1 MYGWG
6 DIMRTFALSVLVLGL
21 CGTLLP
27 GQGRQN
33 KAGFVAVVESRFG
46 NWDTNRNGSLESSE
60 IDHLLNSHSV
70 RGDEAAAVAS
80 IHVWFRGNPSV
91 QHVTLQTLK
100 NMKDGTEERR
110 DLSQKSPHLNSNY
123 LAFSKHLR
131 EVPRQV
137 FARNP
142 SVVGMSQGHLGDCF
156 FVSTMGGF
164 VHRNPAEIRK
174 IIHQN
179 PDGSFDVSFNPNH
192 KVHVPALTD
201 GLICLGSTAHDQ
213 GLWLNIMEEGAG
225 QAHHA
230 KKGSTNTNEPAVDR
244 LAKGGDMGEIMELLT
259 GHAVERMHF
268 KHVPH
273 AKIHD
278 AMTRAKGSGLLV
290 GAATP
295 GAGAHLPP
303 GVPSGHAYSVLEVKG
318 NNVTL
323 WNPWGNHFKP
333 KQMPYGK
340 ANGYAVEN
348 GIFTMPFNDFAET
361 YESVV
366 IETHQMAKRR

>member
-1 MYGWG
+1 MLYLKDGRTHLADKPEHRIERRPQDRIPEDNPWG
-6 DIMRTFALSVLVLGL
+6 FRLAVPELLYHRGELHNLSVGR
-21 CGTLLP
+21 GTLSEEDRYKINEHIVQTIRMLSTLP
-27 GQGRQN
+27 
-33 KAGFVAVVESRFG
+33 F
-46 NWDTNRNGSLESSE
+46 
-60 IDHLLNSHSV
+60 
-70 RGDEAAAVAS
+70 
-80 IHVWFRGNPSV
+80 P
-91 QHVTLQTLK
+91 
-100 NMKDGTEERR
+100 
-110 DLSQKSPHLNSNY
+110 
-123 LAFSKHLR
+123 KHLR

-244 LAKGGDMGEIMELLT
+244 LGIEKPDGTVNELGTRWRGGKMVLHPADPTLATKETEIDLFF
-259 GHAVERMHF
+259 H
-268 KHVPH
+268 
-273 AKIHD
+273 KIV
-278 AMTRAKGSGLLV
+278 MIRNNLR
-290 GAATP
+290 
-295 GAGAHLPP
+295 
-303 GVPSGHAYSVLEVKG
+303 VLEQKINSHEGLSSAEKFDWQQYVTRCYG
-318 NNVTL
+318 SLTTFNVL
-323 WNPWGNHFKP
+323 FRDEAGHFGG
-333 KQMPYGK
+333 QG
-340 ANGYAVEN
+340 
-348 GIFTMPFNDFAET
+348 
-361 YESVV
+361 
-366 IETHQMAKRR
+366 